1 MNQNDYK
8 EMNEKNDINDNFKVN
23 RGRTLSK
30 ENNSNIKTIRNSSYF
45 GSEYNQEEYSKFDKD
60 LYIKGFGLIFIY
72 FSVIIYSL
80 LYMLTPEKTAN
91 LIFEGS
97 LNSLQYN
104 KSIYNQNNNFYKLD
118 SIRERINNTIL
129 EISRNFLYDN
139 KKYPKNNLL
148 IKIIYTQNPKIISK
162 IVIINRNISK
172 EIGNDIKVYHYY
184 KIKDFPFCL
193 SLFNK
198 YNEDKLDI
206 DSDYLNNFSFDI

>member
-8 EMNEKNDINDNFKVN
+8 EMKEENDINVNFNVN
-23 RGRTLSK
+23 RERTLSK
-30 ENNSNIKTIRNSSYF
+30 ENNNIKTIINSSYF
-45 GSEYNQEEYSKFDKD
+45 GSEFNQEEYISINKES
-60 LYIKGFGLIFIY
+60 YIKGFGLVFIY

-97 LNSLQYN
+97 LNSLTYNYSVYN
-104 KSIYNQNNNFYKLD
+104 KNNNFYKLD

-148 IKIIYTQNPKIISK
+148 IKIIYSPNLKIISK
-162 IVIINRNISK
+162 IVIINRYISK
-172 EIGNDIKVYHYY
+172 EIDNDIKVYHYY

-206 DSDYLNNFSFDI
+206 NSDYLNNFSFDI

>member
-8 EMNEKNDINDNFKVN
+8 EMKEENDIDVNFNVN
-23 RGRTLSK
+23 RERTLSK
-30 ENNSNIKTIRNSSYF
+30 ENNNNIKTIINSSYF
-45 GSEYNQEEYSKFDKD
+45 GSEFNQEEYISINKES
-60 LYIKGFGLIFIY
+60 YIKGFGLVFIY

-97 LNSLQYN
+97 LNSLTYN
-104 KSIYNQNNNFYKLD
+104 YSVYNQNNNFYKLD

-148 IKIIYTQNPKIISK
+148 IKIIYSPNLKIISK
-162 IVIINRNISK
+162 IVIINRYISK
-172 EIGNDIKVYHYY
+172 EIDNDIKVYHYY

-206 DSDYLNNFSFDI
+206 NSDYLNNFSFDI

>member
-8 EMNEKNDINDNFKVN
+8 EMKEENDINVNFNVN
-23 RGRTLSK
+23 RERTLSK
-30 ENNSNIKTIRNSSYF
+30 ENNNIKTIINSSYF
-45 GSEYNQEEYSKFDKD
+45 GSEFNQEEYISINKES
-60 LYIKGFGLIFIY
+60 YIKGFGLVFIY

-97 LNSLQYN
+97 LNSLTYN
-104 KSIYNQNNNFYKLD
+104 YSVYNQNNNFYKLD

-148 IKIIYTQNPKIISK
+148 IKIIYSPNLKIISK
-162 IVIINRNISK
+162 IVIINRYISK
-172 EIGNDIKVYHYY
+172 EIDNDIKVYHYY

-206 DSDYLNNFSFDI
+206 NSDYLNNFSFDI